1 MDKDDPF
8 DLEKF
13 RLRPEDIA
21 AYVGKADAAAPARR
35 QDRFV
40 IVPMA
45 WSDRLKGAR
54 HVNTYKLAV
63 YLLYQYWRTGKPIAL
78 TNVALVGTG
87 VPNPRSK
94 WRALCDLERLG
105 LVEIKRRTR
114 KTPHVT
120 LLKTRTLKGGHHD

>member
-1 MDKDDPF
+1 MAKDDDPF

-13 RLRPEDIA
+13 RLSPEDVKSYA
-21 AYVGKADAAAPARR
+21 SKAAPARR
-35 QDRFV
+35 RSGREFT
-40 IVPMA
+40 IVPRS

-63 YLLYQYWRTGKPIAL
+63 YLLYQYWRAGKPIAL
-78 TNVALVGTG
+78 TNVALASTG

-105 LVEIKRRTR
+105 LVEVETHQAVYSLTRRSQAR
-114 KTPHVT
+114 VSGP
-120 LLKTRTLKGGHHD
+120 